1 MAGRQGL
8 GKAAALFASVGLAL
22 FVIVAVADEPST
34 APATQ
39 PTSRPDPQV
48 QALINDLTS
57 DSYEARQTATTK
69 LAEMGEAVEPQL
81 RAALTGDLSD
91 EARARVTAA
100 LREIA
105 ERREWAPSVITLHYK
120 NAPLATVLDDFS
132 RQAGADLGTHS
143 PDLTG
148 FIRNRN
154 VSIDLDHASF
164 WAALETL
171 GQIGS
176 LRPSP
181 RMDEGHMTL
190 GPGGWEVSTEQAVI
204 NGPFI
209 IMPQSCNA
217 SVFFGR
223 GGGNP
228 SLSLQMQ
235 VMAEPKVHVVGILND
250 NWLKECVDDKNHSLV
265 GQQRQNSFNQAH
277 WFWQLSA
284 NLVTPQ
290 GIGDKIARLKGE
302 LKFTIQTKSQT
313 VVVDNLMQVQN
324 LANTIG
330 PITLTIGQCVA
341 EGSHFTMHLTVNA
354 VSLGSNPWQQLQQI
368 LGDLQVLDAQGH
380 RLRQQQSSYSMSVRN
395 RFDATVQYVQADD
408 QGQPTGPPDKL
419 KWEAPSETQNRTISF
434 ELDNLDLPILR

>member
-8 GKAAALFASVGLAL
+8 GKAAALLATVGLAL
-22 FVIVAVADEPST
+22 CVAAARADEPTT
-34 APATQ
+34 APSTQ
-39 PTSRPDPQV
+39 PTSRPDPRV
-48 QALINDLTS
+48 QALIDDLTS
-57 DSYEARQTATTK
+57 DSYDARAAATTK
-69 LAEMGEAVEPQL
+69 LGEMGEAVEPQL

-100 LREIA
+100 LREIQ

-120 NAPLATVLDDFS
+120 NAPLETVLDDFS
-132 RQAGADLGTHS
+132 RQAGADLGTRS
-143 PDLTG
+143 PDVTG
-148 FIRNRN
+148 FTRNRK

-171 GQIGS
+171 GQLGNI
-176 LRPSP
+176 RPAL
-181 RMDEGHMTL
+181 RMDDEHMTL
-190 GPGGWEVSTEQAVI
+190 GPGGWEVSTEHAVI

-217 SVFFGR
+217 SVSYGR

-228 SLSLQMQ
+228 SLWLQIQ
-235 VMAEPKVHVVGILND
+235 VMAEPKIRVVGIMD
-250 NWLKECVDDKNHSLV
+250 ENWLTECVDEKGHSLV
-265 GQQRQNSFNQAH
+265 GQQRQNSFSQRH

-284 NLVTPQ
+284 NLLTPQ
-290 GIGDKIARLKGE
+290 GIGEKIARLKGE

-330 PITLTIGQCVA
+330 RTTLTIGQCVA
-341 EGSHFTMHLTVNA
+341 EGSHFTMHLMVDGL
-354 VSLGSNPWQQLQQI
+354 SSGSNPWQQLQQV

-380 RLRQQQSSYSMSVRN
+380 RLRQQQSMYNMSAHS
-395 RFDATVQYVQADD
+395 RFEATVQYVPTDE
-408 QGQPTGPPDKL
+408 QGQPTGAPDKL
-419 KWEAPSETQNRTISF
+419 KWEAASETQNRTISF
-434 ELDNLDLPILR
+434 ELDNLDLPIFH